1 MTFMAEANRPT
12 YNLRGKRV
20 WVAGHAGMVGS
31 ALVRRLQREDCE
43 ILTAS
48 HRELDLTRQSET
60 ENWMRQNRPEAIFV
74 AAALAGGIKAN
85 SQYPVDFLY
94 INTMIA
100 MNVIKTAADIKVE
113 KLLWLGS
120 SCIYP
125 KFAGQPITED
135 SLLTGSL
142 EPTNEPYAIAKIA
155 GLKLAEACAR
165 QYGLQ
170 AISAM
175 PTNLYGPN
183 DNFDLETSH
192 VLPALIR
199 KIHDA
204 KVHGTKT
211 AEVWGT
217 GTPLREFLHVDDLAD
232 ACVYLMVRYA
242 GSRIVNVGSG
252 SEISIRDLALM
263 VAKVVGYEGRI
274 VFNTEMPD
282 GTPRK
287 LLDSSYIRSLGWRPS
302 TELEA
307 GIVGVYANWQR
318 SFKDISEVA

>member
-1 MTFMAEANRPT
+1 MIFTAEANRPA
-12 YNLRGKRV
+12 YNLRGKRI
-20 WVAGHAGMVGS
+20 WVAGHSGMVGS
-31 ALVRRLQREDCE
+31 ALVRRLQQEDCA
-43 ILTAS
+43 ILTVS

-60 ENWMRQNRPEAIFV
+60 ENWMRRNCPDAIFV

-85 SQYPVDFLY
+85 AQYPVDFLY

-125 KFAGQPITED
+125 KFASQPITED

-155 GLKLAEACAR
+155 GLKLAEACAK
-165 QYGLQ
+165 QYGMK

-183 DNFDLETSH
+183 DNFDLESSH

-204 KVHGTKT
+204 KAGGASTV
-211 AEVWGT
+211 EVWGT
-217 GTPLREFLHVDDLAD
+217 GAPQREFLHVDDLAD
-232 ACVYLMVRYA
+232 ACVHLMVRYA
-242 GSRIVNVGSG
+242 GPRIVNIGSG
-252 SEISIRDLALM
+252 REISIGDLAVL
-263 VAKVVGYEGRI
+263 VADVLGYEGRI
-274 VFNTEMPD
+274 VFNSAMPD

-287 LLDSSYIRSLGWRPS
+287 LLDSSCIRSMGWQPKI
-302 TELEA
+302 ELEA
-307 GIVGVYANWQR
+307 GIGAVYAAWRQQLDN
-318 SFKDISEVA
+318 ISQVA

>member
-1 MTFMAEANRPT
+1 MTFTAEANGPV

-31 ALVRRLQREDCE
+31 ALVRRLQQEDCE
-43 ILTAS
+43 ILKVS
-48 HRELDLTRQSET
+48 HRELDLTRQAET
-60 ENWMRQNRPEAIFV
+60 ENWMRQNRPDAIFV

-85 SQYPVDFLY
+85 AQYPVDFLY
-94 INTMIA
+94 KNTMIA

-125 KFAGQPITED
+125 KFASQPMTED

-204 KVHGTKT
+204 KVLGEKT

-242 GSRIVNVGSG
+242 GSKIVNVGSG
-252 SEISIRDLALM
+252 MEISIRDLALL

-274 VFNTEMPD
+274 VFNTAMPD

-287 LLDSSYIRSLGWRPS
+287 LLDSSAIRSLGWEPS
-302 TELEA
+302 IELEA
-307 GIVGVYANWQR
+307 GIAGVYANWQR
-318 SFKDISEVA
+318 SFKDMSDVA